1 MVCCHENL
9 KLPFFPSAA
18 MVAGAA
24 LMLVVKVADFVLDDK
39 GRVRVTMGAA
49 RRIRKAAWMY
59 GVGRLLCVR
68 NRSSFLSMLRKS

>member
-9 KLPFFPSAA
+9 KVPFFPSAA

-39 GRVRVTMGAA
+39 ERVRVTVGAA
-49 RRIRKAAWMY
+49 RRIRKAVCVY
-59 GVGRLLCVR
+59 GRGGGEVFVR
-68 NRSSFLSMLRKS
+68 NRSKF